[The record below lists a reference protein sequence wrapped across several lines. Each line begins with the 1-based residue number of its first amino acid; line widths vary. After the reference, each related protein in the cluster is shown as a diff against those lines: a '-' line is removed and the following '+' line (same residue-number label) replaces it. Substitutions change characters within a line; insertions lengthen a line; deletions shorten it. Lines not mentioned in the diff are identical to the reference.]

1 MGLYWMRKQTGLLW
15 IVANSSL
22 VVMLLLSACTS
33 VTTAAVD
40 KAVTLQTST
49 AKSPANP
56 QLQQTPKR
64 KKADY
69 EDQQIRIR
77 LIRRSP
83 RQIAAFY
90 EGRQFPAVA
99 VKKLS
104 QVCFIAA
111 IVKNKTQQRLWLD
124 LNQWQFKTTAKDFH
138 RLDRQYWKQTWLDA
152 NVDKSSQATF
162 GWTLLPDQRGL
173 YPGEGVGGN
182 ITLPALREEFT
193 IIARFDRG
201 DNRDLSPLVIKLD
214 HVTCKQDND

>member
-1 MGLYWMRKQTGLLW
+1 MRKQTGLLW
-15 IVANSSL
+15 ILANFTL
-22 VVMLLLSACTS
+22 IAMLMLSACTS
-33 VTTAAVD
+33 MTTAAED
-40 KAVTLQTST
+40 NAAVKQTAAANLQVRPQAQQTS
-49 AKSPANP
+49 N
-56 QLQQTPKR
+56 R

-69 EDQQIRIR
+69 EDDQIRLR

-104 QVCFIAA
+104 SVCFIAA
-111 IVKNKTQQRLWLD
+111 IVSNKTQQRLWLD
-124 LNQWQFKTTAKDFH
+124 LNQWQFKTATKNLS
-138 RLDRQYWKQTWLDA
+138 RLDRQYWKKTWLNA
-152 NVDKSSQATF
+152 GVDKSSQATF
-162 GWTLLPDQRGL
+162 GWTLLPDQRDL

-182 ITLPALREEFT
+182 ITLPALHEEFT

-201 DNRDLSPLVIKLD
+201 DNRDLSPLIVKLN